1 MKQKKKGE
9 RKKLWSEIPLWVS
22 SAQSGDRSPQLGGSD
37 LAHHQARK
45 SRKRLG
51 SCYALVSNWCY
62 LQNDYSTWP
71 SLLPILNMVRTPSI
85 RLFPP
90 HRRKSLFAS
99 PSVVS
104 EQFSELHRGRHL
116 FPSTSNFK
124 FAAFLSEW
132 TINCLFSLTDART
145 LSESQV
151 LSQQMQGSK
160 NLFSNTRQG
169 GSNRKVLVA
178 KVAV

>member
-1 MKQKKKGE
+1 
-9 RKKLWSEIPLWVS
+9 
-22 SAQSGDRSPQLGGSD
+22 
-37 LAHHQARK
+37 
-45 SRKRLG
+45 
-51 SCYALVSNWCY
+51 
-62 LQNDYSTWP
+62 
-71 SLLPILNMVRTPSI
+71 MVRTPSI

-90 HRRKSLFAS
+90 LRRKNLFAS

-145 LSESQV
+145 LSQV
-151 LSQQMQGSK
+151 LS
-160 NLFSNTRQG
+160 
-169 GSNRKVLVA
+169 
-178 KVAV
+178 